1 MNDMIKI
8 MDIKSEVDLQSK
20 HPHVKAQYKSDDRP
34 QVKNNIEHELF
45 YQQHGRYPDA
55 DEDAIPEEISDRA
68 MEIEEYL
75 SK

>member
-20 HPHVKAQYKSDDRP
+20 HPHVKTQYKSDGRP
-34 QVKNNIEHELF
+34 QVKNSIEHELF
-45 YQQHGRYPDA
+45 YQQHGRYPDVE
-55 DEDAIPEEISDRA
+55 EDNIPEEISDRA